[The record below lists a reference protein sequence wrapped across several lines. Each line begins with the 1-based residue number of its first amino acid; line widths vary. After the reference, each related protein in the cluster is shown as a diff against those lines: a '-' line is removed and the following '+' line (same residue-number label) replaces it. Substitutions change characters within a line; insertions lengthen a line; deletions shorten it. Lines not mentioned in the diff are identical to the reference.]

1 MYRWV
6 KSCCEGCGCLILEL
20 FDSTEQQKHM
30 VHWISVISF
39 DQSFIRTWPVREG
52 GKLTKVYFLLTTEE
66 RPAGSRKY
74 FARHIVW
81 IYTQMCTRQG
91 NMGYD
96 QYTVPDDC
104 SCQTYFCCSAF
115 TFANISKHT
124 SMASRVMFSNFFD
137 EQWTQN
143 HPQYLS
149 GLSCDL
155 FSTAFFEIECISSRL
170 SSQYSQLISYQHL
183 NLNYLWTSYTKR
195 A

>member
-6 KSCCEGCGCLILEL
+6 KSCCGGCGCLILEL

-52 GKLTKVYFLLTTEE
+52 GKLTKVYFLVTTEE

-81 IYTQMCTRQG
+81 IYTQMCTRQR

-104 SCQTYFCCSAF
+104 SCRTYFCCSALAL
-115 TFANISKHT
+115 ANIRPWPPVPFFQISLMNSELKTTHNTFRDCRVIFFRQPSSK
-124 SMASRVMFSNFFD
+124 SN
-137 EQWTQN
+137 
-143 HPQYLS
+143 
-149 GLSCDL
+149 
-155 FSTAFFEIECISSRL
+155 A
-170 SSQYSQLISYQHL
+170 
-183 NLNYLWTSYTKR
+183 
-195 A
+195 

>member
-1 MYRWV
+1 
-6 KSCCEGCGCLILEL
+6 
-20 FDSTEQQKHM
+20 M

-39 DQSFIRTWPVREG
+39 DQPFIRTWPVREG
-52 GKLTKVYFLLTTEE
+52 GELKKVYFLLTTEE
-66 RPAGSRKY
+66 RPAGSGKY

-124 SMASRVMFSNFFD
+124 SMASRVMLSNFFD

-155 FSTAFFEIECISSRL
+155 FSTVFFEIECISSRL

>member
-81 IYTQMCTRQG
+81 IYTQMCTRQR

-104 SCQTYFCCSAF
+104 SCRTYFYCFPLALVN
-115 TFANISKHT
+115 TFPWPFVPIL
-124 SMASRVMFSNFFD
+124 SNFFE
-137 EQWTQN
+137 EQRTQN
-143 HPQYLS
+143 HPQAFRDCRVHFSDNLS
-149 GLSCDL
+149 RNSC
-155 FSTAFFEIECISSRL
+155 
-170 SSQYSQLISYQHL
+170 
-183 NLNYLWTSYTKR
+183 K
-195 A
+195 